1 MRCLVVVTGVLLFAQ
16 LAAAPVL
23 AGGCSEPAAF
33 SDIPSGASATREQ
46 MLSAQRAMKA
56 YDNAVKAYS
65 DCLHDAGDTSNKANL
80 AVDRLAHL
88 AERFN
93 TELHAFKERNGAG

>member
-1 MRCLVVVTGVLLFAQ
+1 MRCLVVVTGVVLFAQ
-16 LAAAPVL
+16 LAAAPAF
-23 AGGCSEPAAF
+23 AGNCSEPAAVT
-33 SDIPSGASATREQ
+33 DIPSGASATREQ

-80 AVDRLAHL
+80 AVDRLAHM

-93 TELHAFKERNGAG
+93 IELHAFKERNGAG